1 MNERILQFRVGAMIL
16 ATAMIAVILVLLF
29 MGTSPGLNGTYTI
42 YVRFSDAPGVSKNT
56 PVRKSGIRIGRVTDV
71 RFTEDDTAVIAT
83 LEIDRDRKLYDNE
96 YCQAVSS
103 LLIGDAALEFVR
115 GPEAAPRKP
124 ILAGETIQGHLA
136 MDPTRGI
143 DSLKQELA
151 QTMNTVDTA
160 GRDMHNVLGRLD
172 RLIEMNEQRIN
183 RVVGEA
189 DQTLQSLQLAINNAN
204 DILGDQQLREQI
216 KQTVAEL
223 PQVVR
228 QARTTVEKAGV
239 AVDKA
244 GAAIDKVGGTLDKAN
259 EAVVSLDENLKNL
272 EGLTK
277 PLGEKGEELVS
288 RLDEGVGRFDD
299 LMAQLQDFSK
309 GLNDPNGTISMLV
322 HSPDLYN
329 RVNHIARNVE
339 TITLELQ
346 PILDD
351 ARTFSDKIA
360 RDPGV
365 LGVRG
370 VLEKNNHLKGKP
382 APYDRDRTME
392 EQINSYDSQ

>member
-1 MNERILQFRVGAMIL
+1 
-16 ATAMIAVILVLLF
+16 
-29 MGTSPGLNGTYTI
+29 
-42 YVRFSDAPGVSKNT
+42 
-56 PVRKSGIRIGRVTDV
+56 
-71 RFTEDDTAVIAT
+71 
-83 LEIDRDRKLYDNE
+83 
-96 YCQAVSS
+96 
-103 LLIGDAALEFVR
+103 
-115 GPEAAPRKP
+115 
-124 ILAGETIQGHLA
+124 